1 MGADCKSV
9 AKASKVRI
17 LHLPRNSMRGPAS
30 TAGPLAFLG
39 VGRTGRSRGGAECE
53 FTTGQRAAKC
63 EFTTGQRA
71 AKCEFTT
78 RSEEHTSELQSIMR
92 ISYAVFCLKKKKHKR
107 ENQRYSTCIY

>member
-78 RSEEHTSELQSIMR
+78 GQRRAGALGPETMR
-92 ISYAVFCLKKKKHKR
+92 DRK
-107 ENQRYSTCIY
+107 STRLNSSH